1 MILSAIKPL
10 NVPYSTS
17 RSKLHNGFVV
27 IDKPCSKFS
36 RRINQKM
43 TTNKKYAYK
52 SENNEHKNTSN
63 KGGINV
69 SSSSESDTRLALLLV
84 FLSCFSK
91 YLCDLNFFHRA

>member
-36 RRINQKM
+36 RGMNQKM
-43 TTNKKYAYK
+43 TTKKSMHTNLK
-52 SENNEHKNTSN
+52 TTNT
-63 KGGINV
+63 KIQV
-69 SSSSESDTRLALLLV
+69 IKEE
-84 FLSCFSK
+84 
-91 YLCDLNFFHRA
+91 